1 MSNPTTQQQAANS
14 ITKNSIDDPYHRDYI
29 LTPASAVRV
38 NDIGE
43 LYDRQTT
50 VAYIT
55 MTACITA
62 IIAAIV
68 ISGRK

>member
-1 MSNPTTQQQAANS
+1 MTTQKAAAAL
-14 ITKNSIDDPYHRDYI
+14 ITKDSIDDQYQRDYI
-29 LTPASAVRV
+29 NKEPSVVRV

-50 VAYIT
+50 VAFVT

-62 IIAAIV
+62 IIAAVV
-68 ISGRK
+68 IMGRR

>member
-1 MSNPTTQQQAANS
+1 MTTQQEAAALIAKPS
-14 ITKNSIDDPYHRDYI
+14 IKDQYHRDYI
-29 LTPASAVRV
+29 NPNPNAMRV

-50 VAYIT
+50 VAFLT

-62 IIAAIV
+62 IIATVV
-68 ISGRK
+68 IMGRR

>member
-1 MSNPTTQQQAANS
+1 MPTTQRAAAEL
-14 ITKNSIDDPYHRDYI
+14 IAKDSIDDKSHRDYI
-29 LTPASAVRV
+29 NPKPSAMRV

-50 VAYIT
+50 VAFVT

-62 IIAAIV
+62 IIAAVV
-68 ISGRK
+68 IMGRR

>member
-1 MSNPTTQQQAANS
+1 MPALTQQEAAELIAKPTIN
-14 ITKNSIDDPYHRDYI
+14 DQYHRDYI
-29 LTPASAVRV
+29 NPKPSAMRV

-50 VAYIT
+50 VAFIT

-62 IIAAIV
+62 IIASVV
-68 ISGRK
+68 IMGRR

>member
-1 MSNPTTQQQAANS
+1 MSSLSETDAVKLITQDS
-14 ITKNSIDDPYHRDYI
+14 INDPYHRDYVVGQS
-29 LTPASAVRV
+29 SAVRAH
-38 NDIGE
+38 DIGE

-50 VAYIT
+50 VAFIT

-68 ISGRK
+68 ITGRK

>member
-1 MSNPTTQQQAANS
+1 MSTTQKDAAALIRKDS
-14 ITKNSIDDPYHRDYI
+14 INDEYHRDYI
-29 LTPASAVRV
+29 NSKPSAMRV

-50 VAYIT
+50 VAFVT

-62 IIAAIV
+62 IIAAVV
-68 ISGRK
+68 IMGRR

>member
-1 MSNPTTQQQAANS
+1 MPITQAQAVGL

-29 LTPASAVRV
+29 ISPASAVRV

>member
-1 MSNPTTQQQAANS
+1 MTTQSEAAELIATQYSVND
-14 ITKNSIDDPYHRDYI
+14 KLHRDYVN
-29 LTPASAVRV
+29 PNPSAMRV

-50 VAYIT
+50 VAFVT

-62 IIAAIV
+62 IIAAVV
-68 ISGRK
+68 IMGRR

>member
-1 MSNPTTQQQAANS
+1 MTTTQKQAAEK
-14 ITKNSIDDPYHRDYI
+14 ITKDSIDDQYHRDYVN
-29 LTPASAVRV
+29 PNPSAMRV

-50 VAYIT
+50 VAFVT

-62 IIAAIV
+62 IIAAV
-68 ISGRK
+68 IIMGRR

>member
-1 MSNPTTQQQAANS
+1 MPTTQKVAAAEIATPYS
-14 ITKNSIDDPYHRDYI
+14 IEDELHRDYVNQN
-29 LTPASAVRV
+29 PSAMRV

-50 VAYIT
+50 VAFVT

-62 IIAAIV
+62 IIAAVV
-68 ISGRK
+68 IMGRR

>member
-1 MSNPTTQQQAANS
+1 MTTQADAVNL
-14 ITKNSIDDPYHRDYI
+14 ITKKSIDDPYHRDYI
-29 LTPASAVRV
+29 LSPASAVRV